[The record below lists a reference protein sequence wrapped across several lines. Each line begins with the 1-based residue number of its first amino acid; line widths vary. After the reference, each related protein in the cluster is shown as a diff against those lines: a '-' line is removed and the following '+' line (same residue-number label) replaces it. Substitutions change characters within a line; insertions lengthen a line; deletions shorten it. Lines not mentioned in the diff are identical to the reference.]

1 MKQVF
6 ILLVL
11 ACLSWHA
18 GAQVSIK
25 GTIRGGDKE
34 VLAGAHVILNESRI
48 TTDVNGVFSLTGLQ
62 PGNYNL
68 KVSYIGY
75 DSYERGFNLRKDTVI
90 DVVLNESAVIS
101 EAVIVSAVR
110 ASQNTPTTFS
120 TLNRESI
127 SRKNSA
133 QDMPYLLNLEPSVVT
148 TSDAGAGVGYTGL
161 RVRGSDITRI
171 NVTINGIPLNDPE
184 SHAVYWV
191 DIPDFAGSVNSLQL
205 QRGVGS
211 STNGAGAFGASMN
224 LETNIFRQDPY
235 GEIDLSAGSFNTWK
249 TSFHAGT
256 GLMKKHWYLEGR
268 GSALGS
274 DGYIDR
280 ASSDLSSYFFQ
291 GGYIND
297 RTLIKAVI
305 FGGKEKTYQSWY
317 GIDAAT
323 MAADRTF
330 NWAGAI
336 FNDDGTISYYNNQTD
351 NYTQKHYQLH
361 VSHRLTDFVDLN
373 VSGHFTKGSGY
384 YEEYQQGD
392 EFQKY
397 GLSNL
402 YFARDSTFNGS
413 SYDYFYHDTITTTDL
428 VRRRWLDNNYYGITW
443 SLHYQKPKID
453 LILGGAAN
461 KYDKARHY
469 GEIIWARYAAEIP
482 KDYEYYRN
490 TAFKTDFNVFLKAAW
505 KPVESLTIYGDLQ
518 YRTIGYADHGIE
530 SHLNAVFIDESFH
543 FFNPKAGISYNFKI
557 GTLYASYSIAHRE
570 PIRDDYIDALAGES
584 PKPEILGNLEVGLR
598 RSETRLQYQVNY
610 FLMNYNNQL
619 VLTGEINDDGAYI
632 RRNAGKSYRSGI
644 ELAASWHTTDF
655 LNISGNISLSVNRTD
670 YKTPDTEGNLI
681 EYKNTELSFSPSVIS
696 GGQIQLFPVKN
707 LEIDWMAKYVG
718 KQYLDN
724 TENEALKLNSFFI
737 NDARVSYTISGSKFP
752 DLEISFLVNN
762 LFDKKYESNGYVF
775 DGYAYYYPQAGSNF
789 ISSLKIRF

>member
-11 ACLSWHA
+11 ACLSWQA
-18 GAQVSIK
+18 GAQVSVK
-25 GTIRGGDKE
+25 GTIRGGNQE
-34 VLAGAHVILNESRI
+34 VLAGAHVFLNKSRT
-48 TTDVNGVFSLTGLQ
+48 TTDVNGVFSLTGLD

-68 KVSYIGY
+68 TVSYIGY
-75 DSYERGFNLRKDTVI
+75 NSYETGLNLRKDTVI
-90 DVVLNESAVIS
+90 DVVLTESAVIS
-101 EAVIVSAVR
+101 EAVIISAVR

-127 SRKNSA
+127 SRQNSA

-171 NVTINGIPLNDPE
+171 NVTINGVPLNDPE
-184 SHAVYWV
+184 SHTVYWV

-224 LETNIFRQDPY
+224 LETNTFSQEPY

-249 TSFHAGT
+249 TSFQAGT
-256 GLMKKHWYLEGR
+256 GLMKKHWYFEGR

-297 RTLIKAVI
+297 KTLIKAVV

-323 MAADRTF
+323 MATDRTF

-336 FNDDGTISYYNNQTD
+336 FNDDGTISFYNNQTD
-351 NYTQKHYQLH
+351 NYNQKHYQLH
-361 VSHRLTDFVDLN
+361 VSHRLTNFIDLN

-397 GLSNL
+397 GLGNL
-402 YFARDSTFNGS
+402 YFGKDSTFNGS
-413 SYDYFYHDTITTTDL
+413 NYDYFYHDTVTSTDL

-443 SLHYQKPKID
+443 SLHYKKPKID

-461 KYDKARHY
+461 KYDKAKHY

-490 TAFKTDFNVFLKAAW
+490 IAFKTDFNIFLKAAW
-505 KPVESLTIYGDLQ
+505 KPVEPMTIYGDIQ

-530 SHLNAVFIDESFH
+530 SHLNAVNIDQSFH
-543 FFNPKAGISYNFKI
+543 FFNPKAGISYNLGFGI
-557 GTLYASYSIAHRE
+557 LYASYSIAHRE
-570 PIRDDYIDALAGES
+570 PIRDDYIDAFAGES
-584 PKPEILGNLEVGLR
+584 PKPEMLGNLEVGLR

-610 FLMNYNNQL
+610 FLMNYRNQL
-619 VLTGEINDDGAYI
+619 VLTGEINDDGAFI
-632 RRNAGKSYRSGI
+632 RRNAGKSLRSGI
-644 ELAASWHTTDF
+644 EMAASWHATDF
-655 LNISGNISLSVNRTD
+655 LNISGNLTLSVNRTD
-670 YKTPDTEGNLI
+670 YKTPDSEGNLI
-681 EYKNTELSFSPSVIS
+681 EYKNTELSFSPSIVS
-696 GGQIQLFPVKN
+696 GGQVQFFPFKN

-724 TENEALKLNSFFI
+724 TQNEALKLNAYFV
-737 NDARVSYTISGSKFP
+737 NDARVSYFIFGNKIP
-752 DLEISFLVNN
+752 DLEISILVND
-762 LFDKKYESNGYVF
+762 LFNRKYESNGYVY
-775 DGYAYYYPQAGSNF
+775 DGYAYYYPQAGTNF